1 MNLVAPDEHQLLVFW
16 TQFAVLLLAAR
27 ALGQLMKRAGQ
38 PAVVGELGGRV
49 RTVARSGSSTAAE
62 IVALAAEEEVD
73 LVVLG
78 ANLRQIEGRPFLGNV
93 VEEVLEDCDA
103 TVVVVAT
110 PSGPYG

>member
-1 MNLVAPDEHQLLVFW
+1 M
-16 TQFAVLLLAAR
+16 
-27 ALGQLMKRAGQ
+27 
-38 PAVVGELGGRV
+38 VGELGGRV
-49 RTVARSGSSTAAE
+49 RTVARSGSSTTAE